1 MIKSK
6 IEKFRIVGINDSFCS
21 LKNSFQMKPFI
32 HSNCC
37 TRLFLIGLVLLIFIE
52 KVITKK
58 KFWYYLNQVQTFL
71 VLHFFIYFL
80 FIFLNIIYFI
90 FYYFMT
96 LFIIIFLGG
105 YISDCWKSRHH
116 RYGGLYVKNEDTF
129 IFSITNP
136 ENRAVVFNAI
146 KNEDH
151 IYDSR
156 ITSPCFGF
164 VDIRIV
170 DNPNVNKSN
179 TNLGLTFE
187 GLLFYFSIFYLSI
200 SFIFI

>member
-1 MIKSK
+1 
-6 IEKFRIVGINDSFCS
+6 
-21 LKNSFQMKPFI
+21 
-32 HSNCC
+32 
-37 TRLFLIGLVLLIFIE
+37 
-52 KVITKK
+52 
-58 KFWYYLNQVQTFL
+58 
-71 VLHFFIYFL
+71 
-80 FIFLNIIYFI
+80 
-90 FYYFMT
+90 MT

-105 YISDCWKSRHH
+105 YTSDCWKSRHH

-151 IYDSR
+151 IFDSR
-156 ITSPCFGF
+156 ITGPCFGF

-170 DNPNVNKSN
+170 DKPNVNKSN

-200 SFIFI
+200 SFIFYLIIVCGYKFQSENAINFLFGSPNFSLDDIEVYQLEILKKNFFRN